1 MCLLGMC
8 LPGGHRGNAPA
19 RSWSWWFLLFLE
31 FLRRRC
37 TRTVTGGE
45 NKTAVPDPSALMQA
59 LWDLRPKHR
68 ACSCLHPHPHPA
80 TSQGAAGVSVT
91 LHLLPL
97 QVTLVVVQ
105 SKLCVTSEIHVSSN
119 PSSPSSRCSSWK
131 TVKMG
136 RDTEASLPSPPWSS
150 CLILKGGLRS

>member
-1 MCLLGMC
+1 M
-8 LPGGHRGNAPA
+8 
-19 RSWSWWFLLFLE
+19 
-31 FLRRRC
+31 
-37 TRTVTGGE
+37 
-45 NKTAVPDPSALMQA
+45 
-59 LWDLRPKHR
+59 
-68 ACSCLHPHPHPA
+68 
-80 TSQGAAGVSVT
+80 SVT

-97 QVTLVVVQ
+97 KVTLVVVQ